1 MIKDYFIFAFNNLKY
16 RGLRS
21 WLTMLGIFIGIAAV
35 VSLISL
41 GQGLQDA
48 INEQFKILGTDKITI
63 TAGSGFS
70 GPPGSTLTSARL
82 TEEDINIIK
91 KVNGVDAVAELLFK
105 QARVRYKDELKYGFV
120 HGIPLDES
128 RVVIEEMNNIKI
140 AKGRKLKEGKKYEVV
155 IGKNVAEGTFFKK
168 SVKLGDTMSI
178 EGKDFTV
185 VGILGPIGNPVDDA
199 SLYVPLETL
208 RELFNDPEGIA
219 YLFVRV
225 KEGENIS
232 NTADLIREKLRKSHN
247 VKKGEEDFRVATS
260 EQLAQTFTNIFTI
273 VQTVLIGIAAISL
286 LVGGIGIMNTM
297 YTSVLERTKD
307 IGIMKAIGAKNYD
320 ILLIFLIE
328 SGLLGLAGGSIGI
341 IIGIGLSKGTE
352 IIAGGYLGSGLLRA
366 SFNPYLIIGAL
377 VFSFVVGTVSGIM
390 PAIQASKMKPV
401 DALRYE

>member
-1 MIKDYFIFAFNNLKY
+1 MIKDYFTFAFNNLKY

-41 GQGLQDA
+41 GQGLQKA

-63 TAGSGFS
+63 SAGSGFS

-82 TEEDINIIK
+82 TKEDVNIIK
-91 KVNGVDAVAELLFK
+91 KINGVDEVAEMLFK
-105 QARVRYKDELKYGFV
+105 QARVKYKDELKYNFV

-128 RVVIEEMNNIKI
+128 RVVIEEMNNIEI
-140 AKGRKLKEGKKYEVV
+140 AEGKRLKEGGKYEVV
-155 IGKNVAEGTFFKK
+155 VGENVAKGTFFKK
-168 SVKLGDTMSI
+168 PVGLKDTINI
-178 EGKDFTV
+178 EGKDFKV
-185 VGILGPIGNPVDDA
+185 VGILRPIGNPVDDA
-199 SLYVPLETL
+199 SLYIPLETL
-208 RELFNDPEGIA
+208 RELFNEPEGIA

-225 KEGENIS
+225 KEGEDINKV
-232 NTADLIREKLRKSHN
+232 AELIKEKLRKSHD
-247 VKKGEEDFRVATS
+247 VKKGEEDFQVATS
-260 EQLAQTFTNIFTI
+260 EQLAQTFSNIFTI

-307 IGIMKAIGAKNYD
+307 IGIMKAIGAKNSD

-341 IIGIGLSKGTE
+341 TLGIGLSKGTE
-352 IIAGGYLGSGLLRA
+352 IIAGNYLGSGLLRA
-366 SFNPYLIIGAL
+366 SFSPYLIVGAL
-377 VFSFVVGTVSGIM
+377 IFSFIVGTVSGIM
-390 PAIQASKMKPV
+390 PARQASKMKPV